1 MTDWLRSSIDQMD
14 GSGIGM
20 DGMAG
25 RIIKD
30 ASFFCKAS
38 YKEFLMSIR
47 LLSMRGFS
55 LALLLALLP
64 PAAPA
69 SASPLEDA
77 LKALE
82 AGSSPKAVEL
92 LIRLASEG
100 NPLAQF
106 RLGNLYYHG
115 HSVTEDENMAIHWW
129 KKSAASGNAEAM
141 YQIAHAYLFGGT
153 AAKSVAD
160 PDREAAIWYFQA
172 ASAGHAEAAY
182 TLGLLFLAGKGVVED
197 RNEAIRWFR
206 SAANNGHAEARKAL
220 ETTEKSPSPAKP
232 RR

>member
-1 MTDWLRSSIDQMD
+1 MRFSLPSS
-14 GSGIGM
+14 
-20 DGMAG
+20 
-25 RIIKD
+25 RVV
-30 ASFFCKAS
+30 
-38 YKEFLMSIR
+38 
-47 LLSMRGFS
+47 S

-64 PAAPA
+64 AAA
-69 SASPLEDA
+69 GASPLDDA

-92 LIRLASEG
+92 LTKLANEG

-115 HSVTEDENMAIHWW
+115 HSVAEDENMAIYWW
-129 KKSAASGNAEAM
+129 KKSAANGNAEAM
-141 YQIAHAYLFGGT
+141 YQIAHAYLFGST

-160 PDREAAIWYFQA
+160 PDREAATWYFQA

-182 TLGLLFLAGKGVVED
+182 TLGLLFLAGKGVIED

-206 SAANNGHAEARKAL
+206 SASSKGHAEARKAL
-220 ETTEKSPSPAKP
+220 ETAEKSPPLVKP
-232 RR
+232 KR

>member
-1 MTDWLRSSIDQMD
+1 MLHFS
-14 GSGIGM
+14 
-20 DGMAG
+20 A
-25 RIIKD
+25 KLLH
-30 ASFFCKAS
+30 
-38 YKEFLMSIR
+38 KEFLMSFR
-47 LLSMRGFS
+47 LPSAPTVT

-64 PAAPA
+64 AALA
-69 SASPLEDA
+69 GASPLDEA

-82 AGSSPKAVEL
+82 AGSSPKAAEL
-92 LIRLASEG
+92 LLKLANEG

-115 HSVTEDENMAIHWW
+115 HSVAEDENMAIYWW

-141 YQIAHAYLFGGT
+141 YQIAHAYLFGST
-153 AAKSVAD
+153 AAKSLAD
-160 PDREAAIWYFQA
+160 PDKEAAIWYFQA

-206 SAANNGHAEARKAL
+206 NASNKGHVEARKAL
-220 ETTEKSPSPAKP
+220 ETAEKSVARAKP
-232 RR
+232 KR

>member
-1 MTDWLRSSIDQMD
+1 MPFKPPAR
-14 GSGIGM
+14 
-20 DGMAG
+20 
-25 RIIKD
+25 RIV
-30 ASFFCKAS
+30 S
-38 YKEFLMSIR
+38 
-47 LLSMRGFS
+47 LLV
-55 LALLLALLP
+55 LLAIL

-69 SASPLEDA
+69 GATLLDDA

-92 LIRLASEG
+92 LTRLASEG

-115 HSVTEDENMAIHWW
+115 HSVAEDENMAIYWW
-129 KKSAASGNAEAM
+129 KKSAANGNAEAM

-153 AAKSVAD
+153 AGKSVAD

-197 RNEAIRWFR
+197 RNEAVRWFR
-206 SAANNGHAEARKAL
+206 SASSKGHAEARKAL
-220 ETTEKSPSPAKP
+220 EIAEKSLPHVKP
-232 RR
+232 KR